1 MEAARGAVCT
11 MALWELEEE
20 VLVGPLVIGSC
31 VLDVRDSCRRMHNGL
46 LMPRVLVLL

>member
-11 MALWELEEE
+11 MALWELEE

>member
-31 VLDVRDSCRRMHNGL
+31 ILAVRDSYRRMHNGL